1 MDINFPLV
9 LIILV
14 SVSGIFLLL
23 DKLLASKKNTVNATS
38 KLFEYIGSFFPVLL
52 FVFIL
57 RSFLFE
63 PFQIPSGSMIPT
75 LKIGDYI
82 LVNKFSYGL
91 RFPVSR
97 FKFLDINSPKIGD
110 VMVFTPPHDK
120 RYFIKRVIGLPGDDI
135 HIKNN
140 ILYVNGEEMQYSSL
154 SEDLQDSDFVI
165 EKESLK
171 GADHLIQRR
180 KIPSRLGK
188 NYRIN
193 VPLGHYFM
201 VGDNRDNSSDSRVW
215 GAVPEANIVGKAI
228 LTWMH
233 WESFSDIPNFSN
245 AGKIQ

>member
-14 SVSGIFLLL
+14 TVSGIFLLL
-23 DKLLASKKNTVNATS
+23 DKLLAS

-110 VMVFTPPHDK
+110 VMVFTP
-120 RYFIKRVIGLPGDDI
+120 RTIKDTL
-135 HIKNN
+135 
-140 ILYVNGEEMQYSSL
+140 L
-154 SEDLQDSDFVI
+154 
-165 EKESLK
+165 KE
-171 GADHLIQRR
+171 
-180 KIPSRLGK
+180 
-188 NYRIN
+188 
-193 VPLGHYFM
+193 
-201 VGDNRDNSSDSRVW
+201 
-215 GAVPEANIVGKAI
+215 
-228 LTWMH
+228 
-233 WESFSDIPNFSN
+233 
-245 AGKIQ
+245 